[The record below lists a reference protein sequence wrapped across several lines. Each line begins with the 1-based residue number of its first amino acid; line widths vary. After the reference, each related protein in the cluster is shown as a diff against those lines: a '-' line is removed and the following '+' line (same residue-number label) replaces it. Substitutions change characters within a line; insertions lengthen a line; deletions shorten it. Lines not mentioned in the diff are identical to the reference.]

1 MRIYKRGNSYIL
13 DSSSGGV
20 RTRKSLGPSKEAAE
34 QTLAEMKAGDRP
46 APALPATP
54 DPAKA
59 DKSGMIFDKLC
70 DAYLE
75 HSQATKVPQS
85 HRRDRV
91 SVKNLLRA
99 FKGKPIK
106 KILPYEMEQYM
117 SQRRKMVKPATVNRE
132 LSCIKHMLNKAV
144 NWRFLKYN
152 ALDVVKKFKEPPGRV
167 RWLTTEEANHLIA
180 NCRDYLKPIVI
191 TALNTGMRKGELLRL
206 EWNDVDLANRL
217 ITVRNSKNNE
227 SRSIPINET
236 LYHLLADKKAKTG
249 FKLVFCHQDGSPF
262 HEIYYGFIAAVQRAG
277 LSDFHFHDLRHTFAS
292 WLVMQGVDIRVIQVI
307 LGHKTIAMTMRY
319 SHVSEKTL
327 REAVEKIASM
337 TIQND
342 HFQAQSVPKK
352 CAKVG
357 ILTKNVE
364 SIL

>member
-34 QTLAEMKAGDRP
+34 QTLVEMKAGDRP

-106 KILPYEMEQYM
+106 KIQPYEMEQYM
-117 SQRRKMVKPATVNRE
+117 SQRRKTVKPATVNRE

-167 RWLTTEEANHLIA
+167 RWLSMEEARHLIEC
-180 NCRDYLKPIVI
+180 CRNYLRPVVI
-191 TALNTGMRKGELLRL
+191 TALNTGMRKGELLHL
-206 EWNDVDLANRL
+206 EWIDVDLTNRIL
-217 ITVRNSKNNE
+217 TVRNSKNNE
-227 SRSIPINET
+227 SRNIPINDT
-236 LYHLLADKKAKTG
+236 LYQLLSDLKAKTKY
-249 FKLVFCHQDGSPF
+249 KLVFCHQDGSPF
-262 HEIYYGFIAAVQRAG
+262 HELYYGFIAAVKRAG
-277 LSDFHFHDLRHTFAS
+277 ISDFRFHDLRHTFAS
-292 WLVMQGVDIRVIQVI
+292 WLANQAVDIRVIQVI
-307 LGHKTIAMTMRY
+307 LGHKTLAMTMRY
-319 SHVSEKTL
+319 SHLSEKIL
-327 REAVEKIASM
+327 QEAVKKIDVLS
-337 TIQND
+337 IQND
-342 HFQAQSVPKK
+342 PFQAQSVPKK

-357 ILTKNVE
+357 TLTKNVE